1 VYATLHQTR
10 AHTQSVRPR
19 ERWQPKKWRA
29 KRSNRRTTEQNRGGG
44 ARHSRNFTS
53 SKGCFVNLT
62 GKPHEPWVQN
72 RHVSVIYVDDDYYY
86 YDYSITVL
94 SDANFAVVSAF
105 F

>member
-1 VYATLHQTR
+1 MYATLHQTR

-29 KRSNRRTTEQNRGGG
+29 KRSNRRTTEQNRGG

-62 GKPHEPWVQN
+62 GKPYEPSVQN
-72 RHVSVIYVDDDYYY
+72 RHVSVIDVNDVDDEEGKDVKVMMMMMM
-86 YDYSITVL
+86 TRTTP
-94 SDANFAVVSAF
+94 
-105 F
+105 